1 MKPQTQ
7 ILDLIY
13 KAIVHVKKEEKEAA
27 CHHLNTVTKLVERW
41 RDNNEELRRDN
52 RNVSTGN

>member
-27 CHHLNTVTKLVERW
+27 CHHLNTVTKLVEIW
-41 RDNNEELRRDN
+41 RDNNEE
-52 RNVSTGN
+52 